1 MDAAKTPGIT
11 VDGDGRRVLDKEY
24 RGVRIYAR
32 LGCVNQAE
40 AERRLETEIQRVE
53 SQFARRSNC
62 PPRFAD
68 AAARYLTQSRD
79 KRSIDV
85 TAWHVRLL
93 IPYIG
98 TLELDRIHDA
108 TLERFIADR
117 RAQGVTATTINR
129 SLEVVRT
136 VLNRAA
142 RSYRDDEGYPWLRG
156 MPPLITMLPETRRA
170 PYPITWQEQDKLFP
184 KLPARLARMALF
196 AVNTGLRDSNVC
208 GLQWTWEVA
217 VPEVGRSVFVIPPEA
232 FKSKRAHVAIL
243 NDAAWSIIEEQRG
256 KHPIWVFPHQ
266 GKPVGTMNN
275 TAWQRA
281 RREVGLQTVRIH
293 DLRHTFACR
302 LRAVGVSMEDR
313 EVLLGHAN
321 HSMAGHYASADVGRL
336 LTQANLILNREETR
350 TVLRVA
356 IAGAPGLWIKG
367 PAEVPQP
374 GKRAHLSLVSH

>member
-11 VDGDGRRVLDKEY
+11 VDADGCRVLDKDY
-24 RGVRIYAR
+24 RGVRTYAR
-32 LGCVNQAE
+32 LGRVNQAE

-53 SQFARRSNC
+53 SQIARRSNC

-68 AAARYLTQSRD
+68 AAARYLKQSRD
-79 KRSIDV
+79 KRSVDV

-98 TLELDRIHDA
+98 TLELDRLHDV

-142 RSYRDDEGYPWLRG
+142 RSYRDDEGHPWLQG

-184 KLPARLARMALF
+184 KLPARLARMTLF
-196 AVNTGLRDSNVC
+196 AVNTGLRESNVC

-256 KHPIWVFPHQ
+256 KHPIWVFPH
-266 GKPVGTMNN
+266 GGN
-275 TAWQRA
+275 
-281 RREVGLQTVRIH
+281 
-293 DLRHTFACR
+293 R
-302 LRAVGVSMEDR
+302 LPR
-313 EVLLGHAN
+313 
-321 HSMAGHYASADVGRL
+321 
-336 LTQANLILNREETR
+336 
-350 TVLRVA
+350 
-356 IAGAPGLWIKG
+356 
-367 PAEVPQP
+367 
-374 GKRAHLSLVSH
+374 